1 MNKKY
6 QEYLINALILI
17 PSLIYM
23 YNTWPTG
30 NIIFEFSYY
39 FLVWGTILSLS
50 LHLIHRVS
58 IIGLLPTL
66 FLVLLGDYLTNNFK
80 PWTFL
85 DKYNELGIFFA
96 SILLILIIITMV
108 ETLFIAIKNN
118 KSKQLLCS
126 AIITVIV
133 YYFFTQ
139 ETLTTIT
146 AWLFMLPLWKLF
158 KFDNEIVKD
167 SIITK
172 SLIYNPKTNTYKK
185 RYCKLKD
192 NSAIS
197 ICIWFYF
204 LIVLPVYLYHHKD
217 HILTVLIDMIKLTN
231 Y

>member
-1 MNKKY
+1 MDKKY

-17 PSLIYM
+17 PSIIYI

-85 DKYNELGIFFA
+85 DEYNELGIFFA
-96 SILLILIIITMV
+96 SILLILIIITMI
-108 ETLFIAIKNN
+108 EIFFIAIRKN
-118 KSKQLLCS
+118 KHKQLLYS
-126 AIITVIV
+126 AISTVII
-133 YYFFTQ
+133 YYLFNQ
-139 ETLTTIT
+139 EILTTIT
-146 AWLFMLPLWKLF
+146 SWLFLIPLWELF

-197 ICIWFYF
+197 ICIWFYL
-204 LIVLPVYLYHHKD
+204 LIVLPVYLYYHKD
-217 HILTVLIDMIKLTN
+217 HLLKVLIDMIKLTN